1 MLPLQT
7 APLLISILAG
17 LLLGLLAWWGQRV
30 RRRGSG
36 SRWAESS
43 DDLLVG
49 LLVLGA
55 FGLGVFLTYVL
66 LSTGL

>member
-7 APLLISILAG
+7 APLLISILVG

-30 RRRGSG
+30 RGRGAG
-36 SRWAESS
+36 LRWPESS
-43 DDLLVG
+43 DDLLMA

-55 FGLGVFLTYVL
+55 IGLGVFLTYVL

>member
-17 LLLGLLAWWGQRV
+17 LLLGLLAWWGQRAG
-30 RRRGSG
+30 RRAASL
-36 SRWAESS
+36 RWPDSS
-43 DDLLVG
+43 DDLLMG